1 MDEFLLKTFDFGIRV
16 VELSNYLE
24 YENKRFALIN
34 RLLECG
40 TGIGVCIRISVAMP
54 EHSQENLIQA
64 YRLVSEAEFLLELMV
79 KTGVITES
87 QSKPILSDCRLIKDE
102 TEKLVGNKKNNRHNS
117 KNNQE
122 GPK

>member
-1 MDEFLLKTFDFGIRV
+1 MDEILLKTFDFGIRV

-24 YENKRFALIN
+24 YENKRFALID

-40 TGIGVCIRISVAMP
+40 TGAGVCMRLSAALP
-54 EHSQENLIQA
+54 QYRQENYLQA
-64 YRLVSEAEFLLELMV
+64 YRLLLEAGYLFELMV

-87 QSKPILSDCRLIKDE
+87 QSKPILSDCRFIKE
-102 TEKLVGNKKNNRHNS
+102 ELEKLVSIKKDKHILS

-122 GPK
+122 G